1 MSFLLQT
8 KGQVKRSWYTHIVTH
23 LNRDMAQFNLCFRVA
38 FLAVLLP
45 LASGE
50 HHIILNLLER
60 FIFILQSTFRVLG
73 WRFLSVMSAVALG
86 FLSRSPW
93 ILNADSIVFFLINVI
108 LKRMAQLKIYLLL
121 HQAQF
126 GSMENYTKVKLNFEL
141 FINQKCRV
149 TILKLLCSNEEIR
162 W

>member
-1 MSFLLQT
+1 
-8 KGQVKRSWYTHIVTH
+8 
-23 LNRDMAQFNLCFRVA
+23 MAQFNLCFRVA

-60 FIFILQSTFRVLG
+60 FIFILQSTCRVLG

-86 FLSRSPW
+86 FLSRSPYESE
-93 ILNADSIVFFLINVI
+93 I
-108 LKRMAQLKIYLLL
+108 KQ
-121 HQAQF
+121 
-126 GSMENYTKVKLNFEL
+126 FEL